1 MDSSETK
8 ILVKKAQRY
17 DEDAFTEIDRKIK
30 ISDKEIYP
38 GETKLWMKFI
48 RRYGIILSTAFRK
61 IKRRN

>member
-8 ILVKKAQRY
+8 ILVKKAQRH
-17 DEDAFTEIDRKIK
+17 DKDAFTEIDRKIK

-48 RRYGIILSTAFRK
+48 GRYGIIL
-61 IKRRN
+61 